1 MFTLGFCRASTS
13 ARSWRKLETILEQTP
28 ELAPVARDSD
38 RGIYFDVTGPE
49 FVDAGY
55 SYSLTGEVAT
65 MRDSLEQFLQGFLLA
80 VVLVYLVL
88 VLQFRSFRDPL
99 IIMLTVPLGLI
110 GVSCLL
116 YLGGNPVSMMSAMG
130 IIMMVGLVV
139 AYSILLVDFA
149 DRKLAGGAPRPKRSA
164 RRQQSGFDPS

>member
-1 MFTLGFCRASTS
+1 MR
-13 ARSWRKLETILEQTP
+13 
-28 ELAPVARDSD
+28 
-38 RGIYFDVTGPE
+38 
-49 FVDAGY
+49 GY

-116 YLGGNPVSMMSAMG
+116 YLGGNPVSMMSRHG
-130 IIMMVGLVV
+130 NHHDGRPSGSLQ
-139 AYSILLVDFA
+139 YSSCRF
-149 DRKLAGGAPRPKRSA
+149 RRPQTGRRGGPRPKRSA